1 MEAAPGS
8 TRSTSVVSRVRRL
21 MMLRVAVGHGYV
33 VNTAGPCAKSTW
45 LAAAV
50 ATSHLLAACSSGPA
64 LHQLCC

>member
-1 MEAAPGS
+1 
-8 TRSTSVVSRVRRL
+8 